1 MLKAQS
7 LSWCTAGACIT
18 QTIYAEKFSHSAS
31 ALQVPVMRDALLK
44 QGNWQQVAD
53 KQRKA
58 FFSPAASAQQSKRQ
72 MDDMLK
78 ALDFM
83 CNLQPDKPQAPV
95 SLLLPCLLDACC
107 NSLCY
112 HACWMLAV
120 TASGA
125 FMCNLQ
131 LDKPQAPVSRLLLYM
146 LDACYDTLWCLHM
159 QAALGETTSC

>member
-1 MLKAQS
+1 
-7 LSWCTAGACIT
+7 
-18 QTIYAEKFSHSAS
+18 
-31 ALQVPVMRDALLK
+31 MRDALLK

-53 KQRKA
+53 MQRKA

-95 SLLLPCLLDACC
+95 SCLLSCMRNACC
-107 NSLCY
+107 SSNCY
-112 HACWMLAV
+112 HACWMFAV
-120 TASGA
+120 TVSGA

-131 LDKPQAPVSRLLLYM
+131 LNKPPV
-146 LDACYDTLWCLHM
+146 YDIC
-159 QAALGETTSC
+159 

>member
-1 MLKAQS
+1 
-7 LSWCTAGACIT
+7 
-18 QTIYAEKFSHSAS
+18 
-31 ALQVPVMRDALLK
+31 MRDALLK

-95 SLLLPCLLDACC
+95 SLLLSCLLLDACYD
-107 NSLCY
+107 NLCY
-112 HACWMLAV
+112 HACWMPAV
-120 TASGA
+120 T
-125 FMCNLQ
+125 
-131 LDKPQAPVSRLLLYM
+131 VSVIMPAGCLL
-146 LDACYDTLWCLHM
+146 
-159 QAALGETTSC
+159 